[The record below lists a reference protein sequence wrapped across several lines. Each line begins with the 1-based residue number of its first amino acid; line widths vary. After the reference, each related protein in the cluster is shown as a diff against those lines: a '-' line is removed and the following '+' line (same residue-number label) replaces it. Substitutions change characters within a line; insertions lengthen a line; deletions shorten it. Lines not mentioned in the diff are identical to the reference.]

1 MEIPYRSSEVWKG
14 TMNMGK
20 RAVHLFLATVVVLA
34 VASSAFAADWK
45 LTQASAAEYSKLTVP
60 EKEIAEKWLA
70 TLPDKAYRESF
81 RQLVMGLVL
90 WSYKEPIS
98 FLDYEFVKL
107 FETKGVKVDI
117 YTFTAG
123 DAKMA
128 LEIYSPPVIP
138 GDL

>member
-1 MEIPYRSSEVWKG
+1 
-14 TMNMGK
+14 MGK
-20 RAVHLFLATVVVLA
+20 SAIYLSLAMAIVLA
-34 VASSAFAADWK
+34 IASSAYAADWK
-45 LTQASAAEYSKLTVP
+45 LNQSSAAEYAKLTTP

-70 TLPDKAYRESF
+70 TLPDKAYRESY

-90 WSYKEPIS
+90 WSHKEPIV

-107 FETKGVKVDI
+107 FETKGVKVDL

-138 GDL
+138 GYL